1 MAKWAAFLRAINIG
15 GRRIT
20 SKDLCVPFTDM
31 GFEDVAAF
39 RASGNVV
46 FDAPR
51 EAESKLAARIEKQLE
66 GSLGYDV
73 AVFLRNEKQMR
84 ALAEHRPF
92 GDAEGRLHVMVM
104 GRRPSAALVEKV
116 KPMAGAGDRLA
127 FGERELYWLTPG
139 NMQDSNTD
147 LQAVM
152 KLVGPHTMRT
162 KGTIDQIAKKW
173 FTEEAS

>member
-1 MAKWAAFLRAINIG
+1 MWAAFLRAINIG

-20 SKDLCVPFTDM
+20 SKDLCVPFTEM
-31 GFEDVAAF
+31 GLDNVAAF

-51 EAESKLAARIEKQLE
+51 EAESKLTARIEKQLE
-66 GSLGYDV
+66 QSLGYEV
-73 AVFLRNEKQMR
+73 LVFLRNDRQMR

-92 GDAEGRLHVMVM
+92 GNAEGRLHVMVM
-104 GRRPSAALVEKV
+104 GKRPSASLVEKV
-116 KPMAGAGDRLA
+116 TPLAGEGDRLA

-139 NMQDSNTD
+139 NMQDAKTD
-147 LQAVM
+147 LNAVM